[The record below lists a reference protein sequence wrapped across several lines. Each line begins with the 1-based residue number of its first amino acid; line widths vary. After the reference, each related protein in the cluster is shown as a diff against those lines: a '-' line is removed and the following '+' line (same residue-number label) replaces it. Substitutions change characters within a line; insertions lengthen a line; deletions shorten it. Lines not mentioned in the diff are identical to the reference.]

1 MADIYKQLVNL
12 AINKKNALL
21 TLNQ

>member
-12 AINKKNALL
+12 VINKKNALL